1 MAITLEPNTRVTNS
15 AYNNISLE
23 DFLDIV
29 DRVEPETT
37 PMYSMAAREM
47 ALGNTEFAWTVDS
60 WPTVNAAVGVSDGAA
75 AASASD
81 RNVLANQRKMG
92 NFGQGFRRQYGAGWI
107 AQRVPKVAGRSNLI
121 ADAQADAMVLLKQ
134 DQEVAFC
141 SRDQLAV
148 QDDGSDGSLMSG
160 YLRLTSKLLPTGAAV
175 TSYTAGASSY
185 AVGQP
190 TDIHYAPTAA
200 CVTGASL
207 ATGFNLSAVRSISK
221 ALRAAAAS
229 NGDYVFLCGLDLRE
243 AVTALTD
250 PSLTTTTGASGVA
263 IGTTQAR
270 MFTQAIADKE
280 LGISIDVL
288 RTDWGRW
295 MVVPTRFI
303 GHTTE
308 TSGGT
313 VTATRSVRSFNEKPK
328 AGYLLKK
335 GNFAKR
341 IGVAPYV
348 ENLAKDG
355 GGDRFDAKTF
365 SSLVVYNPTYAGWVN
380 YTGA

>member
-1 MAITLEPNTRVTNS
+1 
-15 AYNNISLE
+15 
-23 DFLDIV
+23 
-29 DRVEPETT
+29 
-37 PMYSMAAREM
+37 MYSMAGREM

-60 WPTVNAAVGVSDGAA
+60 WPTVNAAVGVPDGSA

-107 AQRVPKVAGRSNLI
+107 AQRVPKVAGRSNLV

-141 SRDQLAV
+141 SRDQLAT
-148 QDDGSDGSLMSG
+148 QDAGAASGALMSG
-160 YLRLTSKLLPTGAAV
+160 YLRLTSSIVPPPSTGG
-175 TSYTAGASSY
+175 STALSGNYLHVSAY
-185 AVGQP
+185 AVGRP
-190 TDIHYAPTAA
+190 TDLHYAPVAA
-200 CVTGASL
+200 SVQGTSL
-207 ATGFNLSAVRSISK
+207 STGFNLSAVRTISK
-221 ALRAAAAS
+221 ALRSAAAS

-250 PSLTTTTGASGVA
+250 PASSTSFTAATGGFSSH
-263 IGTTQAR
+263 TTQAR
-270 MFTQAIADKE
+270 MFTQAVADKE

-308 TSGGT
+308 IANGT
-313 VTATRSVRSFNEKPK
+313 VTATRADRVFNETPK

-355 GGDRFDAKTF
+355 GGDRFDAKCF
-365 SSLVVYNPTYAGWVN
+365 SSLVVYNPVYAGWVN
-380 YTGA
+380 YTAA